1 MSWMKRA
8 SCAIAP
14 KIVSIRRQMMQYNFC
29 EHLESGRKDLSCRSD
44 VTYPSEVS
52 SCQEI
57 FLKHFSMVNVFK
69 GLPLV

>member
-1 MSWMKRA
+1 
-8 SCAIAP
+8 
-14 KIVSIRRQMMQYNFC
+14 MQYNFC